1 MRGPLSLFRLPTFR
15 IVWGSTLAAAGGQWM
30 ERVISAWLA
39 LGLGGDAIAVGATLA
54 VRLVPFVLFGLVA
67 GTVAD
72 RFSRRSVLMAVAA
85 TAALLSLSLAIL
97 FARGQAELA

>member
-1 MRGPLSLFRLPTFR
+1 MRRDRVGPGGVDCRVRATLGLFRLPAFR
-15 IVWGSTLAAAGGQWM
+15 VVWASTLAGAGAQWM

-54 VRLVPFVLFGLVA
+54 VRLLPFVLFGLVA

-72 RFSRRSVLMAVAA
+72 RVPRRALLMTVAA
-85 TAALLSLSLAIL
+85 AAAL
-97 FARGQAELA
+97 